1 MDLTLDLTLELP
13 SELRMEPQRPKPPLR
28 ASGATIAIAVCI
40 AASTAKAIA
49 VITAIADSG
58 GRAWRCGGQAMARIR
73 AFSRDLC
80 RAALF
85 LCRSFLSAIR
95 SIMGMATLYAACAAD
110 LSPASI
116 ALRTFLSSVRI
127 MERIPTFS
135 SRRRLFWRA
144 RLRACGELATGPP
157 GFLRNTSSRKVYRVT
172 AISQLNQQTEQTTSK
187 RLSGQRSARAFV
199 AVKSDDSRLGR

>member
-1 MDLTLDLTLELP
+1 
-13 SELRMEPQRPKPPLR
+13 
-28 ASGATIAIAVCI
+28 
-40 AASTAKAIA
+40 
-49 VITAIADSG
+49 
-58 GRAWRCGGQAMARIR
+58 
-73 AFSRDLC
+73 
-80 RAALF
+80 
-85 LCRSFLSAIR
+85 
-95 SIMGMATLYAACAAD
+95 
-110 LSPASI
+110 
-116 ALRTFLSSVRI
+116 